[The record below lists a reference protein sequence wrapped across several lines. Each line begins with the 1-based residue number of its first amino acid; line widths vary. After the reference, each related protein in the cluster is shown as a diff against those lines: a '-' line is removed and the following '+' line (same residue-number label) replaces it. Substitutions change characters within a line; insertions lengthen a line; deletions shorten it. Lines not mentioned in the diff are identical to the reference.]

1 MKKLLSIT
9 SLCLALLM
17 ISFSTVFAV
26 DNSTPSN
33 SDTSQNVAETKN
45 NTTPTTVRMGW
56 EVVYNLKNV
65 ESSNTTN
72 DAWLS
77 YRTTITP
84 KLGYA
89 ITKVTATIDG
99 KDVGAI
105 TSENGIYTINIEQVT
120 GKLTI
125 TAEAEPVIVDT
136 PKEIQN
142 LSPKTNFTVANLGK
156 VGNYNLY
163 YNVTQ
168 YYQFLDYNVTMGDYV
183 FDCFAQQSPY
193 DLGLYVV
200 GNGKA
205 YTLID
210 AYNELK
216 IDMDTVYSLIK
227 SNEIHYNFTVGKSIP
242 DVTTQP
248 SENHN
253 VYYYLKGATSSNN
266 ETTVGNRYNTVIK
279 PNSPYEIDYVVVTVN
294 NKEKEVAKNSDGSY
308 TIDLDNVDGDI
319 NIFASATREKAT
331 EFSTARVG
339 WHVNYNLSNVESSNT
354 TDDAWMNYRTVI
366 TPKTGY
372 VITNIS
378 AKIHGKDVGKITKKN
393 GTYEIFVEY
402 LQGGPLVIKA
412 EAKSVKIDT
421 PKEIDKL
428 CPNWILSVANLGKVG
443 KYDLYYKI
451 SDYYNFSNKNIRMG
465 NYMFNC
471 YQQHTPYDLGLYVVG
486 NGKAYTLKDAY
497 NKLNINMDAV
507 YSLINKTNLHYNFT
521 VVKIAQEKLSAT
533 NVSLKSGATKTIK
546 VLNGKVKSYKVVNSK
561 VAKVNSK
568 GVVTALNKGKTT
580 VIVTL
585 KDGNKLNCKV
595 NVTTAPKLSKST
607 VNVKVG
613 QSAKIKIYGKAKG
626 IEFGIS
632 GRNKNIEVWLYKM
645 KDATGFEVEGLKKGK
660 ATLKVKVNNVKT
672 LTLKINVK

>member
-33 SDTSQNVAETKN
+33 SDKSQNANQTMN
-45 NTTPTTVRMGW
+45 NTMGIVNTEPT
-56 EVVYNLKNV
+56 K
-65 ESSNTTN
+65 
-72 DAWLS
+72 
-77 YRTTITP
+77 
-84 KLGYA
+84 
-89 ITKVTATIDG
+89 
-99 KDVGAI
+99 
-105 TSENGIYTINIEQVT
+105 
-120 GKLTI
+120 
-125 TAEAEPVIVDT
+125 VDT
-136 PKEIQN
+136 PKELQELYPN
-142 LSPKTNFTVANLGK
+142 TNFTVTKLGE
-156 VGNYNLY
+156 VGEYSLY

-168 YYQFLDYNVTMGDYV
+168 YYQFLDYNVTIGEYI
-183 FDCFAQQSPY
+183 FNCFAQQKPY

-205 YTLID
+205 YTLAD
-210 AYNELK
+210 AYKELK
-216 IDMDTVYSLIK
+216 IDMDTVYSIIK
-227 SNEIHYNFTVGKSIP
+227 SKYINYNFTVGKSIP

-266 ETTVGNRYNTVIK
+266 ETTVGNHYNTVIK
-279 PNSPYEIDYVVVTVN
+279 PNSDYEIDYVVVTVN
-294 NKEKEVAKNSDGSY
+294 NKEKEATKNSDGSY
-308 TIDLDNVDGDI
+308 TVDLDNVDGDI
-319 NIFASATREKAT
+319 NIFASATPKKASEPIT
-331 EFSTARVG
+331 QDGGHDIV
-339 WHVNYNLSNVESSNT
+339 YNLSNVESSNT
-354 TDDAWMNYRTVI
+354 TDITYTGYKTTL
-366 TPKTGY
+366 TPKDGY
-372 VITNIS
+372 AITYVS
-378 AKIHGKDVGKITKKN
+378 ATVNGKDVGTITKEN
-393 GTYEIFVEY
+393 GIYTIDVR
-402 LQGGPLVIKA
+402 LVMGKLTITA
-412 EAKSVKIDT
+412 EAKDIVTDT
-421 PKEIDKL
+421 PKEIQ
-428 CPNWILSVANLGKVG
+428 NLSPKTNFTVANLGKVG
-443 KYDLYYKI
+443 NYNLYYNVTQYYQFFENIIKI
-451 SDYYNFSNKNIRMG
+451 G
-465 NYMFNC
+465 NYEFDC
-471 YQQHTPYDLGLYVVG
+471 FAQQSPYGLGLYVVG

-497 NKLNINMDAV
+497 DKLNINMDTV

-546 VLNGKVKSYKVVNSK
+546 VLNGKVKSYKVTNNK

-607 VNVKVG
+607 VNLKVG

-632 GRNKNIEVWLYKM
+632 GRNKNIKVWLYKM

>member
-33 SDTSQNVAETKN
+33 SDKSQNANRTMN
-45 NTTPTTVRMGW
+45 NTMGIVNTEPT
-56 EVVYNLKNV
+56 K
-65 ESSNTTN
+65 
-72 DAWLS
+72 
-77 YRTTITP
+77 
-84 KLGYA
+84 
-89 ITKVTATIDG
+89 
-99 KDVGAI
+99 
-105 TSENGIYTINIEQVT
+105 
-120 GKLTI
+120 
-125 TAEAEPVIVDT
+125 VDT
-136 PKEIQN
+136 PKELQELYPN
-142 LSPKTNFTVANLGK
+142 TNFTVTKLGE
-156 VGNYNLY
+156 VGEYSLY
-163 YNVTQ
+163 YNVTH
-168 YYQFLDYNVTMGDYV
+168 YYQFLDYNVTIGEYI
-183 FDCFAQQSPY
+183 FNCFAQQKPY

-200 GNGKA
+200 GNSKA
-205 YTLID
+205 YTLAD
-210 AYNELK
+210 AYKELK
-216 IDMDTVYSLIK
+216 IDMDTVYSLITSK
-227 SNEIHYNFTVGKSIP
+227 YINYNFTVGKSIP

-248 SENHN
+248 SANHN

-266 ETTVGNRYNTVIK
+266 ETTVGNHYNTVIK

-294 NKEKEVAKNSDGSY
+294 NKEKEVAKNLDGSY
-308 TIDLDNVDGDI
+308 TVDLDNVDGDI
-319 NIFASATREKAT
+319 NIFASATPKKASEPIT
-331 EFSTARVG
+331 QDGGHDIV
-339 WHVNYNLSNVESSNT
+339 YNLSNVESSNT
-354 TDDAWMNYRTVI
+354 TDITYTGYKTTL
-366 TPKTGY
+366 TPKDGY
-372 VITNIS
+372 AITYVS
-378 AKIHGKDVGKITKKN
+378 ATVNGKDVGTITKEN
-393 GTYEIFVEY
+393 GIYTIDVR
-402 LQGGPLVIKA
+402 LVMGKLTITA
-412 EAKSVKIDT
+412 EAKDIVTDT
-421 PKEIDKL
+421 PKEIQNISPKT
-428 CPNWILSVANLGKVG
+428 NFTVANLGKVG
-443 KYDLYYKI
+443 NYNLYYNVTQYYQFFENIIKI
-451 SDYYNFSNKNIRMG
+451 G
-465 NYMFNC
+465 NYEFDC
-471 YQQHTPYDLGLYVVG
+471 FAQQSPYGLGLYVVG

-497 NKLNINMDAV
+497 DKLNINMDAV

-546 VLNGKVKSYKVVNSK
+546 VLNGKVKSYKVTNNK

-607 VNVKVG
+607 VNLKVG

-632 GRNKNIEVWLYKM
+632 GRNKNIEVWRYKM

-672 LTLKINVK
+672 LTLKVNVK

>member
-26 DNSTPSN
+26 DNSTLSN
-33 SDTSQNVAETKN
+33 SDKSQNVAETKN
-45 NTTPTTVRMGW
+45 NTEPTTVRMGW

-65 ESSNTTN
+65 DSSNTTN
-72 DAWLS
+72 DAWSS

-105 TSENGIYTINIEQVT
+105 TSENGIYTIDIEQVT

-125 TAEAEPVIVDT
+125 TAEAEPVIVDTPKELQELYPNTNFTVTKLGEVGEYSLYYNVTQYYQFLDYNVTIGEYIFNCFAQQKPYDLGLYVVGNGKAYTLIDAYKELKIDMDTVYSLITSKYINYNFTVGKSIPDVTTQPSENHNVYYYLKGATSSNNETTVSGNYNTVIKPNSDYEIDYVVVTVNNKKREVTKNSDGSYTIDLDNVDGDINIFASATREKVTQFSTARVGWHVNYNLSNVESSNTTDDVWLNYKTTLTPKEGYAITYVSATVNGKDVGKITKNNGIYTIDIEKATGNLTITAEAKNIVTDT

-168 YYQFLDYNVTMGDYV
+168 YYQFFENIIKIGNYE

-205 YTLID
+205 YTL
-210 AYNELK
+210 
-216 IDMDTVYSLIK
+216 
-227 SNEIHYNFTVGKSIP
+227 
-242 DVTTQP
+242 
-248 SENHN
+248 
-253 VYYYLKGATSSNN
+253 
-266 ETTVGNRYNTVIK
+266 
-279 PNSPYEIDYVVVTVN
+279 
-294 NKEKEVAKNSDGSY
+294 
-308 TIDLDNVDGDI
+308 
-319 NIFASATREKAT
+319 
-331 EFSTARVG
+331 
-339 WHVNYNLSNVESSNT
+339 
-354 TDDAWMNYRTVI
+354 
-366 TPKTGY
+366 
-372 VITNIS
+372 
-378 AKIHGKDVGKITKKN
+378 
-393 GTYEIFVEY
+393 
-402 LQGGPLVIKA
+402 
-412 EAKSVKIDT
+412 
-421 PKEIDKL
+421 
-428 CPNWILSVANLGKVG
+428 
-443 KYDLYYKI
+443 
-451 SDYYNFSNKNIRMG
+451 
-465 NYMFNC
+465 
-471 YQQHTPYDLGLYVVG
+471 
-486 NGKAYTLKDAY
+486 KDAY
-497 NKLNINMDAV
+497 DKLNINMDAV

-613 QSAKIKIYGKAKG
+613 KTVKVKALGKAKN
-626 IEFGIS
+626 IALKWTVS
-632 GRNKNIEVWLYKM
+632 NKNVNTSIAKM
-645 KDATGFEVEGLKKGK
+645 ISASVLNIKGVKKG
-660 ATLKVKVNNVKT
+660 TTTIKVKVNNVKT
-672 LTLKINVK
+672 LTLKVNVK

>member
-33 SDTSQNVAETKN
+33 SDKSQNANRTMN
-45 NTTPTTVRMGW
+45 NTMGIVNTEPT
-56 EVVYNLKNV
+56 K
-65 ESSNTTN
+65 
-72 DAWLS
+72 
-77 YRTTITP
+77 
-84 KLGYA
+84 
-89 ITKVTATIDG
+89 
-99 KDVGAI
+99 
-105 TSENGIYTINIEQVT
+105 
-120 GKLTI
+120 
-125 TAEAEPVIVDT
+125 VDT
-136 PKEIQN
+136 PKELQELYPN
-142 LSPKTNFTVANLGK
+142 TNFTVTKLGE
-156 VGNYNLY
+156 VGEYSLY
-163 YNVTQ
+163 YNVTH
-168 YYQFLDYNVTMGDYV
+168 YYQFLDYNVTIGKYI
-183 FDCFAQQSPY
+183 FNCFAQQKPY

-227 SNEIHYNFTVGKSIP
+227 SKYINYNFTVGKSIP

-266 ETTVGNRYNTVIK
+266 ETTVGNHYNTVIK

-294 NKEKEVAKNSDGSY
+294 NKEKGVTKNLDGSY
-308 TIDLDNVDGDI
+308 TVDLDNVDGDI
-319 NIFASATREKAT
+319 NIFASATREKAPNT
-331 EFSTARVG
+331 SVAFGCEVKYDLT
-339 WHVNYNLSNVESSNT
+339 NVTSSNMT
-354 TDDAWMNYRTVI
+354 TDAWMNYRTVI
-366 TPKTGY
+366 TPKVGY

-402 LQGGPLVIKA
+402 VQGPLVIKA
-412 EAKSVKIDT
+412 EAKSVEIDT

-428 CPNWILSVANLGKVG
+428 YPNLILSVANLGKVG

-497 NKLNINMDAV
+497 DKLNINMDAV

-546 VLNGKVKSYKVVNSK
+546 VLNGKVKSYKVNNNK

-580 VIVTL
+580 LIVTL

-607 VNVKVG
+607 VNLKVG

-632 GRNKNIEVWLYKM
+632 GRNKNIKVWLYKM

>member
-33 SDTSQNVAETKN
+33 SDKSQNVNPTIN
-45 NTTPTTVRMGW
+45 NTRVVVNTEPT
-56 EVVYNLKNV
+56 K
-65 ESSNTTN
+65 
-72 DAWLS
+72 
-77 YRTTITP
+77 
-84 KLGYA
+84 
-89 ITKVTATIDG
+89 
-99 KDVGAI
+99 
-105 TSENGIYTINIEQVT
+105 
-120 GKLTI
+120 
-125 TAEAEPVIVDT
+125 VDT
-136 PKEIQN
+136 PKELQELYPN
-142 LSPKTNFTVANLGK
+142 TNFTVTKLGE
-156 VGNYNLY
+156 VGEYSLY
-163 YNVTQ
+163 YNVTH
-168 YYQFLDYNVTMGDYV
+168 YYQFLDYNVTIGEYI
-183 FDCFAQQSPY
+183 FNCFAQQKPY

-200 GNGKA
+200 GNSKA
-205 YTLID
+205 YTLAD
-210 AYNELK
+210 AYKELK

-266 ETTVGNRYNTVIK
+266 ETTVGNHYNTVIK

-294 NKEKEVAKNSDGSY
+294 NKKREVTKNSDGSY

-319 NIFASATREKAT
+319 NIFASATREKVT

-339 WHVNYNLSNVESSNT
+339 WYVNYNLSNVESSNT
-354 TDDAWMNYRTVI
+354 TDDVWLNYKTTL
-366 TPKTGY
+366 TPKDGY
-372 VITNIS
+372 AITYVS
-378 AKIHGKDVGKITKKN
+378 ATVNGKDVGKITKNN
-393 GTYEIFVEY
+393 GIYTIDIEKVTGNLTIT
-402 LQGGPLVIKA
+402 A
-412 EAKSVKIDT
+412 EAKNVVTDT
-421 PKEIDKL
+421 PKEIQKL
-428 CPNWILSVANLGKVG
+428 SPKTNFTVANLGKVG
-443 KYDLYYKI
+443 NYNLYYNVTQYYQFFENIIKI
-451 SDYYNFSNKNIRMG
+451 G
-465 NYMFNC
+465 NYEFDC
-471 YQQHTPYDLGLYVVG
+471 FAQQSPYGLGLYVVG

-497 NKLNINMDAV
+497 DKLNINMDAV

-546 VLNGKVKSYKVVNSK
+546 VLNGKVKSYKVTNNK

-607 VNVKVG
+607 VNLKVG

-632 GRNKNIEVWLYKM
+632 GRNKNVEVWLYKM
-645 KDATGFEVEGLKKGK
+645 KDATEFRVEGLKKGK

-672 LTLKINVK
+672 LTLKVNVK

>member
-26 DNSTPSN
+26 DNSTPLN
-33 SDTSQNVAETKN
+33 SDKSQNANQTMN
-45 NTTPTTVRMGW
+45 NTMGIVNTEPT
-56 EVVYNLKNV
+56 K
-65 ESSNTTN
+65 
-72 DAWLS
+72 
-77 YRTTITP
+77 
-84 KLGYA
+84 
-89 ITKVTATIDG
+89 
-99 KDVGAI
+99 
-105 TSENGIYTINIEQVT
+105 
-120 GKLTI
+120 
-125 TAEAEPVIVDT
+125 VDT
-136 PKEIQN
+136 PKELQELYPN
-142 LSPKTNFTVANLGK
+142 TNFTVTKLGE
-156 VGNYNLY
+156 VGEYSLY
-163 YNVTQ
+163 YNVTH

-266 ETTVGNRYNTVIK
+266 ETTVGNHYNTVIK

-294 NKEKEVAKNSDGSY
+294 NKKREVTKNSDGSY
-308 TIDLDNVDGDI
+308 TVDLDNVDGDI
-319 NIFASATREKAT
+319 NIFASATPKKASEPIT
-331 EFSTARVG
+331 QDGGHDIV
-339 WHVNYNLSNVESSNT
+339 YNLSNVESSNT
-354 TDDAWMNYRTVI
+354 TDITYTGYKTTL
-366 TPKTGY
+366 TPKDGY
-372 VITNIS
+372 AITYVS
-378 AKIHGKDVGKITKKN
+378 ATVNGKDVGTITKEN
-393 GTYEIFVEY
+393 GIYTIDVR
-402 LQGGPLVIKA
+402 LVMGNLTITA
-412 EAKSVKIDT
+412 EAKNIVTDT
-421 PKEIDKL
+421 PKEIQ
-428 CPNWILSVANLGKVG
+428 NLSPKTNFTVANLGKVG
-443 KYDLYYKI
+443 NYNLYYNVTQYYQFFENIIKI
-451 SDYYNFSNKNIRMG
+451 G
-465 NYMFNC
+465 NYEFDC
-471 YQQHTPYDLGLYVVG
+471 FAHQSPYGLGLYVVG
-486 NGKAYTLKDAY
+486 NGKAYTLKNAY
-497 NKLNINMDAV
+497 DKLNINMDAV

-672 LTLKINVK
+672 LTLKVNVK

>member
-33 SDTSQNVAETKN
+33 SDKSQNVAETKN
-45 NTTPTTVRMGW
+45 NTEPTTVRMGW

-65 ESSNTTN
+65 DSSNTTN

-266 ETTVGNRYNTVIK
+266 ETTVGNHYNTVIK

-294 NKEKEVAKNSDGSY
+294 NKKREVTKNSDGSY
-308 TIDLDNVDGDI
+308 TVDLDNVDGDI
-319 NIFASATREKAT
+319 NIFASATREKVT
-331 EFSTARVG
+331 QFSTARVG

-486 NGKAYTLKDAY
+486 NGKAYTLKEAY
-497 NKLNINMDAV
+497 DKLNINMDAV

-546 VLNGKVKSYKVVNSK
+546 VLNGKVKSYKVVNNK

>member
-1 MKKLLSIT
+1 MKKILSIT

-26 DNSTPSN
+26 DNSTLS
-33 SDTSQNVAETKN
+33 SSGTSQNVAETKN
-45 NTTPTTVRMGW
+45 NTEPTTVRMGW

-65 ESSNTTN
+65 DSSNTTN

-84 KLGYA
+84 KVGYT

-99 KDVGAI
+99 KDVGTV

-168 YYQFLDYNVTMGDYV
+168 KYQYLDYNVTMGDYV

-205 YTLID
+205 YTLAD
-210 AYNELK
+210 AYKELK

-227 SNEIHYNFTVGKSIP
+227 SNEIHYNFTVEKSIP

-266 ETTVGNRYNTVIK
+266 ETTVGNHYSTVIK

-308 TIDLDNVDGDI
+308 TVDLDNVDGDV
-319 NIFASATREKAT
+319 NIFASATPKKASEPIT
-331 EFSTARVG
+331 RVG
-339 WHVNYNLSNVESSNT
+339 WEVDYNVTNAYLTNKS
-354 TDDAWMNYRTVI
+354 TDVLGSYSTRIYTVGTYI
-366 TPKTGY
+366 VTY
-372 VITNIS
+372 VS
-378 AKIHGKDVGKITKKN
+378 ATINGKDVGTIKEVV
-393 GTYEIFVEY
+393 GGYEIN
-402 LQGGPLVIKA
+402 IKNVTGKLTITV
-412 EAKSVKIDT
+412 EAKNFQSPT
-421 PKEIDKL
+421 PKEL
-428 CPNWILSVANLGKVG
+428 QALSPNSNFSVINLGKVG
-443 KYDLYYKI
+443 NYNLYYNTT
-451 SDYYNFSNKNIRMG
+451 SSYEDLEYNIRIGDYVYTCM
-465 NYMFNC
+465 
-471 YQQHTPYDLGLYVVG
+471 YQQSPDDLGLYIVG
-486 NGKAYTLKDAY
+486 NGKAYTLQDAY
-497 NKLNINMDAV
+497 SKIKNLNMDTV
-507 YSLINKTNLHYNFT
+507 YSLINKMNIDYNFT
-521 VVKIAQEKLSAT
+521 VNKKPIVKLSAT

-546 VLNGKVKSYKVVNSK
+546 VLNGKVKSYKVTNNK

-585 KDGNKLNCKV
+585 KNGNKLNCKV

-607 VNVKVG
+607 VNLKVG

-632 GRNKNIEVWLYKM
+632 GRNKNIKVWLYKM

>member
-33 SDTSQNVAETKN
+33 SDKSQNANQTMN
-45 NTTPTTVRMGW
+45 NTMVVVNTEPT
-56 EVVYNLKNV
+56 K
-65 ESSNTTN
+65 
-72 DAWLS
+72 
-77 YRTTITP
+77 
-84 KLGYA
+84 
-89 ITKVTATIDG
+89 
-99 KDVGAI
+99 
-105 TSENGIYTINIEQVT
+105 
-120 GKLTI
+120 
-125 TAEAEPVIVDT
+125 VDT
-136 PKEIQN
+136 PKELQELYPN
-142 LSPKTNFTVANLGK
+142 TNFTVTKLGE
-156 VGNYNLY
+156 VGEYSLY
-163 YNVTQ
+163 YNVTH
-168 YYQFLDYNVTMGDYV
+168 YYQFLDYNVTIGEYI
-183 FDCFAQQSPY
+183 FNCFAQQKPY

-200 GNGKA
+200 GNSKA
-205 YTLID
+205 YTLAD
-210 AYNELK
+210 AYKELK
-216 IDMDTVYSLIK
+216 IDMDTVYSLITSK
-227 SNEIHYNFTVGKSIP
+227 YINYNFTVGKSIP

-266 ETTVGNRYNTVIK
+266 ETTVGNHYNTVIK

-294 NKEKEVAKNSDGSY
+294 NKKREVTKNSDGSY
-308 TIDLDNVDGDI
+308 TVDLDNVDGDI
-319 NIFASATREKAT
+319 NIFASATREKVT
-331 EFSTARVG
+331 QFSTARVG
-339 WHVNYNLSNVESSNT
+339 WYVNYNLSNVESSNT
-354 TDDAWMNYRTVI
+354 TDDVWLNYKTTL
-366 TPKTGY
+366 TPKDGY
-372 VITNIS
+372 AITYVS
-378 AKIHGKDVGKITKKN
+378 ATVNGKDVGKITKNN
-393 GTYEIFVEY
+393 GIYTIDIEKVTGNLTIT
-402 LQGGPLVIKA
+402 A
-412 EAKSVKIDT
+412 EAKNVVTDT
-421 PKEIDKL
+421 PKEIQ
-428 CPNWILSVANLGKVG
+428 NLSPKTNFTVANLGKVG
-443 KYDLYYKI
+443 NYNLYYNVTQYYQFFENIIKI
-451 SDYYNFSNKNIRMG
+451 G
-465 NYMFNC
+465 NYEFDC
-471 YQQHTPYDLGLYVVG
+471 FAQQSPYGLGLYVVG

-497 NKLNINMDAV
+497 DKLNINMDAV

-607 VNVKVG
+607 VNLKVG

-632 GRNKNIEVWLYKM
+632 GRNKNIKVWLYKM
-645 KDATGFEVEGLKKGK
+645 KDATEFRVEGLKKGK

-672 LTLKINVK
+672 LTLKVNVK

>member
-33 SDTSQNVAETKN
+33 SDKSQNANQTMN
-45 NTTPTTVRMGW
+45 NTMGIVNTEPT
-56 EVVYNLKNV
+56 K
-65 ESSNTTN
+65 
-72 DAWLS
+72 
-77 YRTTITP
+77 
-84 KLGYA
+84 
-89 ITKVTATIDG
+89 
-99 KDVGAI
+99 
-105 TSENGIYTINIEQVT
+105 
-120 GKLTI
+120 
-125 TAEAEPVIVDT
+125 VDT
-136 PKEIQN
+136 PKELQELYPN
-142 LSPKTNFTVANLGK
+142 TNFTVTKLGE
-156 VGNYNLY
+156 VGEYSLY
-163 YNVTQ
+163 YNVTH
-168 YYQFLDYNVTMGDYV
+168 YYQFLDYNVTIGEYI
-183 FDCFAQQSPY
+183 FNCFAQQKPY

-216 IDMDTVYSLIK
+216 IDMDTVYSLITSK
-227 SNEIHYNFTVGKSIP
+227 YINYNFTVGKSIP

-266 ETTVGNRYNTVIK
+266 ETTVGNHYNTVIK

-294 NKEKEVAKNSDGSY
+294 NKKREVTKNSDGSY

-319 NIFASATREKAT
+319 NIFASATREKVT

-339 WHVNYNLSNVESSNT
+339 WYVNYNLSNVESSNT
-354 TDDAWMNYRTVI
+354 TDDVWLNYKTTL
-366 TPKTGY
+366 TPKDGY
-372 VITNIS
+372 AITYVS
-378 AKIHGKDVGKITKKN
+378 ATVNGKDVGKITKNN
-393 GTYEIFVEY
+393 GIYTIDIEKVTGNLTIT
-402 LQGGPLVIKA
+402 A
-412 EAKSVKIDT
+412 EAKNVVTDT
-421 PKEIDKL
+421 PKEIQKL
-428 CPNWILSVANLGKVG
+428 SPKTNFTVANLGKVG
-443 KYDLYYKI
+443 NYNLYYNVTQYYQFFENIIKI
-451 SDYYNFSNKNIRMG
+451 G
-465 NYMFNC
+465 NYEFDC
-471 YQQHTPYDLGLYVVG
+471 FAQQSPYGLGLYVVG

-497 NKLNINMDAV
+497 DKLNINMDAV

-521 VVKIAQEKLSAT
+521 VVKIAQEKLSST

-607 VNVKVG
+607 VNLKVG

-632 GRNKNIEVWLYKM
+632 GRNKNIKVWLYKM
-645 KDATGFEVEGLKKGK
+645 KDATEFRVEGLKKGK

-672 LTLKINVK
+672 LTLKVNVK

>member
-33 SDTSQNVAETKN
+33 SDKSQNTNQTMN
-45 NTTPTTVRMGW
+45 NTMGIVNTEPT
-56 EVVYNLKNV
+56 K
-65 ESSNTTN
+65 
-72 DAWLS
+72 
-77 YRTTITP
+77 
-84 KLGYA
+84 
-89 ITKVTATIDG
+89 
-99 KDVGAI
+99 
-105 TSENGIYTINIEQVT
+105 
-120 GKLTI
+120 
-125 TAEAEPVIVDT
+125 VDT
-136 PKEIQN
+136 PKELQELYPN
-142 LSPKTNFTVANLGK
+142 TNFTVTKLGE
-156 VGNYNLY
+156 VGEYTLY
-163 YNVTQ
+163 YNVTEN
-168 YYQFLDYNVTMGDYV
+168 YQFLDYNVTIGEYI
-183 FDCFAQQSPY
+183 FDCFAQQKPY

-205 YTLID
+205 YTLAD
-210 AYNELK
+210 AYKELK
-216 IDMDTVYSLIK
+216 IDMDTVYSIIK
-227 SNEIHYNFTVGKSIP
+227 SKYINYNFTVGKSIP

-266 ETTVGNRYNTVIK
+266 ETTVGNHYNTVIK
-279 PNSPYEIDYVVVTVN
+279 PNSDYEIDYIVVTVN

-308 TIDLDNVDGDI
+308 TVDIDNVDGDI
-319 NIFASATREKAT
+319 SIFASATPKKASEPIT
-331 EFSTARVG
+331 QDGGHDIV
-339 WHVNYNLSNVESSNT
+339 YNLSNVESSNT
-354 TDDAWMNYRTVI
+354 TDITYTGYKTTL
-366 TPKTGY
+366 TPKDGY
-372 VITNIS
+372 AITYIS
-378 AKIHGKDVGKITKKN
+378 ATVNGKDVGTITKEN
-393 GTYEIFVEY
+393 GIYTIDVR
-402 LQGGPLVIKA
+402 LVMGKLTITA
-412 EAKSVKIDT
+412 EAKDIVTNT
-421 PKEIDKL
+421 PKEIQ
-428 CPNWILSVANLGKVG
+428 NLSPKTNFTVANLGKVG
-443 KYDLYYKI
+443 NYNLYYNVTQYYQFFDNIIKI
-451 SDYYNFSNKNIRMG
+451 G
-465 NYMFNC
+465 NYEFDC
-471 YQQHTPYDLGLYVVG
+471 FAQQSPYDLGLYVVG

-497 NKLNINMDAV
+497 DKLNINMDAV

-521 VVKIAQEKLSAT
+521 LKKVAQEKLSAT

-546 VLNGKVKSYKVVNSK
+546 VLNGKVKSYKVTNNK

-585 KDGNKLNCKV
+585 KNGNKLNCKV

-607 VNVKVG
+607 VNLKVG

-632 GRNKNIEVWLYKM
+632 GRNKNIKVWLYKM

-672 LTLKINVK
+672 LTLKVNVK

>member
-9 SLCLALLM
+9 SLCLTLLM

-33 SDTSQNVAETKN
+33 SDKSQNANQTMN
-45 NTTPTTVRMGW
+45 NTMGIVNTEPT
-56 EVVYNLKNV
+56 K
-65 ESSNTTN
+65 
-72 DAWLS
+72 
-77 YRTTITP
+77 
-84 KLGYA
+84 
-89 ITKVTATIDG
+89 
-99 KDVGAI
+99 
-105 TSENGIYTINIEQVT
+105 
-120 GKLTI
+120 
-125 TAEAEPVIVDT
+125 VDT
-136 PKEIQN
+136 PKELQELYPN
-142 LSPKTNFTVANLGK
+142 TNFTVTKLGE
-156 VGNYNLY
+156 VGEYSLY
-163 YNVTQ
+163 YNVTRNYQ
-168 YYQFLDYNVTMGDYV
+168 YLDYNVTIGDYT
-183 FDCFAQQSPY
+183 FDCFAQQKPY

-205 YTLID
+205 YTLAD
-210 AYNELK
+210 AYKELK
-216 IDMDTVYSLIK
+216 IDMDTVYSIITSK
-227 SNEIHYNFTVGKSIP
+227 YINYNFTVGKSIP

-266 ETTVGNRYNTVIK
+266 ETTVGNHYSTVIK
-279 PNSPYEIDYVVVTVN
+279 PNSSYEIDYVVVTVN
-294 NKEKEVAKNSDGSY
+294 NKEKEATKNSDGSY

-319 NIFASATREKAT
+319 SIFASATPKKASEPIT
-331 EFSTARVG
+331 QDGGHDIV
-339 WHVNYNLSNVESSNT
+339 YNLSNVESSNT
-354 TDDAWMNYRTVI
+354 TDITYTGYKTTL
-366 TPKTGY
+366 TPKDGY
-372 VITNIS
+372 AITYVS
-378 AKIHGKDVGKITKKN
+378 ATVNGKDVGTITKEN
-393 GTYEIFVEY
+393 GIYTIDVR
-402 LQGGPLVIKA
+402 LVMGKLTITA
-412 EAKSVKIDT
+412 EAKDIVTNT
-421 PKEIDKL
+421 PKEIQKL
-428 CPNWILSVANLGKVG
+428 SPKTNFTVANLGKVG
-443 KYDLYYKI
+443 NYNLYYNVTQYYQFFDNIIKI
-451 SDYYNFSNKNIRMG
+451 G
-465 NYMFNC
+465 NYEFDC
-471 YQQHTPYDLGLYVVG
+471 FAQQSPYGLGLYVVG

-497 NKLNINMDAV
+497 DKLNINMDTV

-521 VVKIAQEKLSAT
+521 VVKVAQEKLSAT

-546 VLNGKVKSYKVVNSK
+546 VLNGKVKSYKVTNNK

-568 GVVTALNKGKTT
+568 GVITALNKGKTT

-607 VNVKVG
+607 VNLKVG

-672 LTLKINVK
+672 LTLKVNVK

>member
-33 SDTSQNVAETKN
+33 SDKSQNANQTMN
-45 NTTPTTVRMGW
+45 NTMVVVNTEPT
-56 EVVYNLKNV
+56 K
-65 ESSNTTN
+65 
-72 DAWLS
+72 
-77 YRTTITP
+77 
-84 KLGYA
+84 
-89 ITKVTATIDG
+89 
-99 KDVGAI
+99 
-105 TSENGIYTINIEQVT
+105 
-120 GKLTI
+120 
-125 TAEAEPVIVDT
+125 VDT
-136 PKEIQN
+136 PKELQELYPN
-142 LSPKTNFTVANLGK
+142 TNFTVTKLGE
-156 VGNYNLY
+156 VGEYSLY
-163 YNVTQ
+163 YNVTH
-168 YYQFLDYNVTMGDYV
+168 YYQFLNYNVTIGEYI
-183 FDCFAQQSPY
+183 FNCFAQQKPY

-200 GNGKA
+200 GNSKA
-205 YTLID
+205 YTLAD
-210 AYNELK
+210 AYKELK
-216 IDMDTVYSLIK
+216 IDMDTVYSLITSK
-227 SNEIHYNFTVGKSIP
+227 YINYNFTVGKSIP

-266 ETTVGNRYNTVIK
+266 ETTVGNHYNTVIK

-294 NKEKEVAKNSDGSY
+294 NKEKEVTKNSDGSY

-319 NIFASATREKAT
+319 NIFASATREKVT
-331 EFSTARVG
+331 QFSTARVG
-339 WHVNYNLSNVESSNT
+339 WYVNYNLSNVESSNT
-354 TDDAWMNYRTVI
+354 TDDVWLNYKTTL
-366 TPKTGY
+366 TPKDGY
-372 VITNIS
+372 AITYVS
-378 AKIHGKDVGKITKKN
+378 ATVNGKDVGKITKNN
-393 GTYEIFVEY
+393 GIYTIDIEKVTGNLTIT
-402 LQGGPLVIKA
+402 A
-412 EAKSVKIDT
+412 EAKNVVTDT
-421 PKEIDKL
+421 PKEIQKL
-428 CPNWILSVANLGKVG
+428 SPKTNFTVANLGKVG
-443 KYDLYYKI
+443 NYNLYYNVTQYYQFFENIIKI
-451 SDYYNFSNKNIRMG
+451 G
-465 NYMFNC
+465 NYEFDC
-471 YQQHTPYDLGLYVVG
+471 FAQQSPYGLGLYVVG

-497 NKLNINMDAV
+497 DKLNINMDAV

-521 VVKIAQEKLSAT
+521 VVKIAQEKLSST

-607 VNVKVG
+607 VNLKVG

-632 GRNKNIEVWLYKM
+632 GRNKNIKVWLYKM
-645 KDATGFEVEGLKKGK
+645 KDATEFRVEGLKKGK

-672 LTLKINVK
+672 LTLKVNVK

>member
-33 SDTSQNVAETKN
+33 SDKSQNANQTMN
-45 NTTPTTVRMGW
+45 NTMVVVNTEPT
-56 EVVYNLKNV
+56 K
-65 ESSNTTN
+65 
-72 DAWLS
+72 
-77 YRTTITP
+77 
-84 KLGYA
+84 
-89 ITKVTATIDG
+89 
-99 KDVGAI
+99 
-105 TSENGIYTINIEQVT
+105 
-120 GKLTI
+120 
-125 TAEAEPVIVDT
+125 VDT
-136 PKEIQN
+136 PKELQELYPN
-142 LSPKTNFTVANLGK
+142 TNFTVTKLGE
-156 VGNYNLY
+156 VGEYSLY
-163 YNVTQ
+163 YNVTH
-168 YYQFLDYNVTMGDYV
+168 YYQFLNYNVTIGEYI
-183 FDCFAQQSPY
+183 FNCFAQQKPY

-200 GNGKA
+200 GNSKA
-205 YTLID
+205 YTLAD
-210 AYNELK
+210 AYKELK
-216 IDMDTVYSLIK
+216 IDMDTVYSLITSK
-227 SNEIHYNFTVGKSIP
+227 YINYNFTVGKSIP

-266 ETTVGNRYNTVIK
+266 ETTVGNHYNTVIK

-294 NKEKEVAKNSDGSY
+294 NKKREVTKNSDGSY

-319 NIFASATREKAT
+319 NIFASATREKVT

-339 WHVNYNLSNVESSNT
+339 CEVKYDLTNVTSSNT

-378 AKIHGKDVGKITKKN
+378 AKIHGNDVGKITKKN

-402 LQGGPLVIKA
+402 VQGPLVIKA

-497 NKLNINMDAV
+497 DKININMDAV

-546 VLNGKVKSYKVVNSK
+546 VLNGKVKSYKVTNNK

-607 VNVKVG
+607 VNLKVG

-632 GRNKNIEVWLYKM
+632 GRNKNVEVWLYKM
-645 KDATGFEVEGLKKGK
+645 KDATEFRVEGLKKGK

-672 LTLKINVK
+672 LTLKVNVK

>member
-33 SDTSQNVAETKN
+33 SDKSQNANQTMN
-45 NTTPTTVRMGW
+45 NTMVVVNTEPT
-56 EVVYNLKNV
+56 K
-65 ESSNTTN
+65 
-72 DAWLS
+72 
-77 YRTTITP
+77 
-84 KLGYA
+84 
-89 ITKVTATIDG
+89 
-99 KDVGAI
+99 
-105 TSENGIYTINIEQVT
+105 
-120 GKLTI
+120 
-125 TAEAEPVIVDT
+125 VDT
-136 PKEIQN
+136 PKELQELYPN
-142 LSPKTNFTVANLGK
+142 TNFTVTKLGE
-156 VGNYNLY
+156 VGEYSLY
-163 YNVTQ
+163 YNVTH
-168 YYQFLDYNVTMGDYV
+168 YYQFLDYNVTIGEYI
-183 FDCFAQQSPY
+183 FNCFAQQKPY

-200 GNGKA
+200 GNSKA
-205 YTLID
+205 YTLAD
-210 AYNELK
+210 AYKELK
-216 IDMDTVYSLIK
+216 IDMDTVYSLITSK
-227 SNEIHYNFTVGKSIP
+227 YINYNFTVGKSIP

-266 ETTVGNRYNTVIK
+266 ETTVGNHYNTVIK

-294 NKEKEVAKNSDGSY
+294 NKKREVTKNSDGSY
-308 TIDLDNVDGDI
+308 TVDLDNVDGDI
-319 NIFASATREKAT
+319 NIFASATREKVT

-339 WHVNYNLSNVESSNT
+339 WYVNYNLSNVESSNT
-354 TDDAWMNYRTVI
+354 TDDVWLNYKTTL
-366 TPKTGY
+366 TPKDGY
-372 VITNIS
+372 AITYVS
-378 AKIHGKDVGKITKKN
+378 ATVNGKDVGKITKNN
-393 GTYEIFVEY
+393 GIYTIDIEKVTGNLTIT
-402 LQGGPLVIKA
+402 A
-412 EAKSVKIDT
+412 EAKNVVTDT
-421 PKEIDKL
+421 PKEIQ
-428 CPNWILSVANLGKVG
+428 NLSPKTNFTVANLGKVG
-443 KYDLYYKI
+443 NYNLYYNVTQYYQFFENIIKI
-451 SDYYNFSNKNIRMG
+451 G
-465 NYMFNC
+465 NYEFDC
-471 YQQHTPYDLGLYVVG
+471 FAQQSPYGLGLYVVG

-497 NKLNINMDAV
+497 DKLNINMDAV

-546 VLNGKVKSYKVVNSK
+546 VLNGKVKSYKVTNNK

-607 VNVKVG
+607 VNLKVG

-632 GRNKNIEVWLYKM
+632 GRNKNIKVWLYKM
-645 KDATGFEVEGLKKGK
+645 KDATEFRVEGLKKGK

-672 LTLKINVK
+672 LTLKVNVK

>member
-33 SDTSQNVAETKN
+33 SDTSQNANQTMN
-45 NTTPTTVRMGW
+45 NTMGIVNTEPT
-56 EVVYNLKNV
+56 K
-65 ESSNTTN
+65 
-72 DAWLS
+72 
-77 YRTTITP
+77 
-84 KLGYA
+84 
-89 ITKVTATIDG
+89 
-99 KDVGAI
+99 
-105 TSENGIYTINIEQVT
+105 
-120 GKLTI
+120 
-125 TAEAEPVIVDT
+125 VDT
-136 PKEIQN
+136 PKELQELYPN
-142 LSPKTNFTVANLGK
+142 TNFTVTKLGE
-156 VGNYNLY
+156 VGEYSLY

-168 YYQFLDYNVTMGDYV
+168 YYQFLDYNVTIGEYI
-183 FDCFAQQSPY
+183 FNCFAQQKPY

-200 GNGKA
+200 GNSKA
-205 YTLID
+205 YTLAD
-210 AYNELK
+210 AYKELK
-216 IDMDTVYSLIK
+216 IDMDTVYSLITSK
-227 SNEIHYNFTVGKSIP
+227 YINYNFTVGKSIP

-266 ETTVGNRYNTVIK
+266 ETTVGNHYNTVIK

-308 TIDLDNVDGDI
+308 TVDLDNVDGDI
-319 NIFASATREKAT
+319 NIFASATPKKASEPIT
-331 EFSTARVG
+331 QDGGHDIV
-339 WHVNYNLSNVESSNT
+339 YNLSNVESSNT
-354 TDDAWMNYRTVI
+354 TDITYTGYKTTL
-366 TPKTGY
+366 TPKDGY
-372 VITNIS
+372 AITYVS
-378 AKIHGKDVGKITKKN
+378 ATVNGKDVGTITKEN
-393 GTYEIFVEY
+393 GIYTIDVR
-402 LQGGPLVIKA
+402 LVMGKLTITA
-412 EAKSVKIDT
+412 EAKDIVTDT
-421 PKEIDKL
+421 PKEIQ
-428 CPNWILSVANLGKVG
+428 NLSPKTNFTVANLGKVG
-443 KYDLYYKI
+443 NYNLYYNVTQYYQFFENIIKI
-451 SDYYNFSNKNIRMG
+451 G
-465 NYMFNC
+465 NYEFDC
-471 YQQHTPYDLGLYVVG
+471 FAQQSPYGLGLYVVG

-613 QSAKIKIYGKAKG
+613 KTVKVKALGKAKN
-626 IEFGIS
+626 IALKWTVS
-632 GRNKNIEVWLYKM
+632 NKNVNTSIAKM
-645 KDATGFEVEGLKKGK
+645 ISASGLNIKGVKKGK
-660 ATLKVKVNNVKT
+660 TTIKVKVNNVKT
-672 LTLKINVK
+672 LTLKVNVK

>member
-33 SDTSQNVAETKN
+33 SDKSQKANQTMN
-45 NTTPTTVRMGW
+45 NTMGIVNTEPT
-56 EVVYNLKNV
+56 K
-65 ESSNTTN
+65 
-72 DAWLS
+72 
-77 YRTTITP
+77 
-84 KLGYA
+84 
-89 ITKVTATIDG
+89 
-99 KDVGAI
+99 
-105 TSENGIYTINIEQVT
+105 
-120 GKLTI
+120 
-125 TAEAEPVIVDT
+125 VDT
-136 PKEIQN
+136 PKELQELYPN
-142 LSPKTNFTVANLGK
+142 TNFTVTKLGE
-156 VGNYNLY
+156 VGEYSLY
-163 YNVTQ
+163 YNVTH

-216 IDMDTVYSLIK
+216 IDMDTVYSLITSK
-227 SNEIHYNFTVGKSIP
+227 YINYNFTVGKSIP

-294 NKEKEVAKNSDGSY
+294 NKEKEVTKNSDGSY
-308 TIDLDNVDGDI
+308 TVDLDNVDGDI
-319 NIFASATREKAT
+319 NIFASATPKKVSEPIT
-331 EFSTARVG
+331 QDGGHDIV
-339 WHVNYNLSNVESSNT
+339 YNLSNVESSNT
-354 TDDAWMNYRTVI
+354 TDITYTGYKTTL
-366 TPKTGY
+366 TPKDGY
-372 VITNIS
+372 AITYVS
-378 AKIHGKDVGKITKKN
+378 ATVNGKDVGTITKEN
-393 GTYEIFVEY
+393 GIYTIDVR
-402 LQGGPLVIKA
+402 LVMGKLTITA
-412 EAKSVKIDT
+412 EAKDIVTDT
-421 PKEIDKL
+421 PKEIQ
-428 CPNWILSVANLGKVG
+428 NLSPKTNFTVANLGKVG
-443 KYDLYYKI
+443 NYNLYYNVTQYYQFFENIIKI
-451 SDYYNFSNKNIRMG
+451 G
-465 NYMFNC
+465 NYEFDC
-471 YQQHTPYDLGLYVVG
+471 FAQQSPYGLGLYVVG

-497 NKLNINMDAV
+497 DKLNINMDAV

-546 VLNGKVKSYKVVNSK
+546 VLNGKVKSYKVTNNK

-613 QSAKIKIYGKAKG
+613 KTVKVKALGKAKN
-626 IEFGIS
+626 IALKWTVS
-632 GRNKNIEVWLYKM
+632 NKNVNTSIANMISASVLNIK
-645 KDATGFEVEGLKKGK
+645 GVKKGK
-660 ATLKVKVNNVKT
+660 TTIKVKVNNVKT
-672 LTLKINVK
+672 LTLKVNVK

>member
-26 DNSTPSN
+26 DNSTSSN

-84 KLGYA
+84 KVGYT
-89 ITKVTATIDG
+89 ITKVTATING
-99 KDVGAI
+99 KDVGTV
-105 TSENGIYTINIEQVT
+105 TSSNGIYTIDIEQVT

-136 PKEIQN
+136 PKELQELYPN
-142 LSPKTNFTVANLGK
+142 TNFTVTKLGE
-156 VGNYNLY
+156 VGEYSLY

-168 YYQFLDYNVTMGDYV
+168 YYQFLDYNVTIGEYI
-183 FDCFAQQSPY
+183 FNCFAQQKPY

-253 VYYYLKGATSSNN
+253 VYYYLKGVTSSNN
-266 ETTVGNRYNTVIK
+266 ETTVSGNYNTVIK
-279 PNSPYEIDYVVVTVN
+279 PNSDYEIDYVVVTVN
-294 NKEKEVAKNSDGSY
+294 NKEKEVTKNSDGSY

-319 NIFASATREKAT
+319 NIFASATREKVT

-339 WHVNYNLSNVESSNT
+339 WYVNYNLSNVESSNT
-354 TDDAWMNYRTVI
+354 TDDVWLNYKTTL
-366 TPKTGY
+366 TPKEGY
-372 VITNIS
+372 AITYVS
-378 AKIHGKDVGKITKKN
+378 ATVNGKDVGKITKNN
-393 GTYEIFVEY
+393 GIYTIDIEKATGNLTIT
-402 LQGGPLVIKA
+402 A
-412 EAKSVKIDT
+412 EAKNIVTDT
-421 PKEIDKL
+421 PKEIQ
-428 CPNWILSVANLGKVG
+428 NLSPKTNFTVANLGKVG
-443 KYDLYYKI
+443 NYNLYYNVTQYYQFFENIIKI
-451 SDYYNFSNKNIRMG
+451 G
-465 NYMFNC
+465 NYEFDC
-471 YQQHTPYDLGLYVVG
+471 FAQQSPYGLGLYVVG

-497 NKLNINMDAV
+497 DKLNINMDAV

-521 VVKIAQEKLSAT
+521 AVKIAQEKLSAT

-613 QSAKIKIYGKAKG
+613 KTVKVKVLGKAKN
-626 IEFGIS
+626 IALKWTVS
-632 GRNKNIEVWLYKM
+632 NKNVNTSIAKKISASVLNIK
-645 KDATGFEVEGLKKGK
+645 GVKKGK

-672 LTLKINVK
+672 LTLKVNVK

>member
-33 SDTSQNVAETKN
+33 SDKSQNANQTMN
-45 NTTPTTVRMGW
+45 NTMGIVNTEPT
-56 EVVYNLKNV
+56 K
-65 ESSNTTN
+65 
-72 DAWLS
+72 
-77 YRTTITP
+77 
-84 KLGYA
+84 
-89 ITKVTATIDG
+89 
-99 KDVGAI
+99 
-105 TSENGIYTINIEQVT
+105 
-120 GKLTI
+120 
-125 TAEAEPVIVDT
+125 VDT
-136 PKEIQN
+136 PKELQELYPN
-142 LSPKTNFTVANLGK
+142 TNFTVTKLGE
-156 VGNYNLY
+156 VGEYSLY
-163 YNVTQ
+163 YNVTH
-168 YYQFLDYNVTMGDYV
+168 YYQFLNYNVTIGEYI
-183 FDCFAQQSPY
+183 FNCFAQQKPY

-200 GNGKA
+200 GNSKA
-205 YTLID
+205 YTLAD
-210 AYNELK
+210 AYKELK
-216 IDMDTVYSLIK
+216 IDMDTVYSLITSK
-227 SNEIHYNFTVGKSIP
+227 YINYNFTVGKSIP

-266 ETTVGNRYNTVIK
+266 ETTVGNHYNTVIK

-294 NKEKEVAKNSDGSY
+294 NKEREVTKNSDGSY
-308 TIDLDNVDGDI
+308 TVDLDNVDGDI

-339 WHVNYNLSNVESSNT
+339 WDVNYNLSNVESSNT

-378 AKIHGKDVGKITKKN
+378 AKIHGNDVGKITKKN

-402 LQGGPLVIKA
+402 VQGPLVIKA

-428 CPNWILSVANLGKVG
+428 YPNLILSVANLGKVG

-497 NKLNINMDAV
+497 DKLNINMDAV

-546 VLNGKVKSYKVVNSK
+546 VLNGKVKSYKVTNNK

-607 VNVKVG
+607 VNLKVG

-632 GRNKNIEVWLYKM
+632 GRNKNVEVWLYKM
-645 KDATGFEVEGLKKGK
+645 KDATEFRVEGLKKGK

-672 LTLKINVK
+672 LTLKVNVK

>member
-26 DNSTPSN
+26 DNSKSSG

-45 NTTPTTVRMGW
+45 NTEPTTVRMGW

-65 ESSNTTN
+65 ETSNTTN

-84 KLGYA
+84 KVGYT
-89 ITKVTATIDG
+89 ITKITATIDG
-99 KDVGAI
+99 KDVGTV

-168 YYQFLDYNVTMGDYV
+168 KYQYLDYNVTMGDYV

-266 ETTVGNRYNTVIK
+266 ETTVGNHYNTVIK
-279 PNSPYEIDYVVVTVN
+279 PNSPYEIDYIVVTVN
-294 NKEKEVAKNSDGSY
+294 NKKREVTKNSDGSY
-308 TIDLDNVDGDI
+308 TVDLDNVDGDI
-319 NIFASATREKAT
+319 NIFASATYEKAPNT
-331 EFSTARVG
+331 SVAVG
-339 WHVNYNLSNVESSNT
+339 CEVKYDLTNVTSSNMT
-354 TDDAWMNYRTVI
+354 TDAWMNYRTVI
-366 TPKTGY
+366 TPKAGY

-378 AKIHGKDVGKITKKN
+378 AKIHGNDVGKITKKN

-402 LQGGPLVIKA
+402 VQGPLVIKA

-428 CPNWILSVANLGKVG
+428 YPNLILSVANLGKVG

-486 NGKAYTLKDAY
+486 NGKAYTLKEAY
-497 NKLNINMDAV
+497 DKLNINMDAV

-546 VLNGKVKSYKVVNSK
+546 VLNGKVKSYKVTNNK

-568 GVVTALNKGKTT
+568 GVITALNKGKTT

-607 VNVKVG
+607 VNLKVG

>member
-26 DNSTPSN
+26 DNSTSSN
-33 SDTSQNVAETKN
+33 SDKSQNANQKMN
-45 NTTPTTVRMGW
+45 NTMGIVNTEPT
-56 EVVYNLKNV
+56 K
-65 ESSNTTN
+65 
-72 DAWLS
+72 
-77 YRTTITP
+77 
-84 KLGYA
+84 
-89 ITKVTATIDG
+89 
-99 KDVGAI
+99 
-105 TSENGIYTINIEQVT
+105 
-120 GKLTI
+120 
-125 TAEAEPVIVDT
+125 VDT
-136 PKEIQN
+136 PKELQELYPN
-142 LSPKTNFTVANLGK
+142 TNFTVTKLGE
-156 VGNYNLY
+156 VGEYSLY
-163 YNVTQ
+163 YNVTRNYQ
-168 YYQFLDYNVTMGDYV
+168 YLDYNVTIGEYI
-183 FDCFAQQSPY
+183 FNCFAQQKPY

-205 YTLID
+205 YTLAD
-210 AYNELK
+210 AYKELK
-216 IDMDTVYSLIK
+216 IDMDTVYSIIK
-227 SNEIHYNFTVGKSIP
+227 SKYINYNFTVGKSIP

-266 ETTVGNRYNTVIK
+266 ETTVGNHYNTVIK

-294 NKEKEVAKNSDGSY
+294 NKEKEVTKNLDGSY
-308 TIDLDNVDGDI
+308 TVDLDNIDGDI
-319 NIFASATREKAT
+319 NIFASATPKKASEPIT
-331 EFSTARVG
+331 QDGGHDIV
-339 WHVNYNLSNVESSNT
+339 YNLSNVESSNT
-354 TDDAWMNYRTVI
+354 TDITYTGYKTTL
-366 TPKTGY
+366 TPKDGY
-372 VITNIS
+372 AITYVS
-378 AKIHGKDVGKITKKN
+378 ATVNGKDVGTITKEN
-393 GTYEIFVEY
+393 GIYTIDVR
-402 LQGGPLVIKA
+402 LVMGKLTITA
-412 EAKSVKIDT
+412 EAKDIVTDT
-421 PKEIDKL
+421 PKEIQ
-428 CPNWILSVANLGKVG
+428 NLSPKTNFTVANLGKVG
-443 KYDLYYKI
+443 NYNLYYNVTQYYQFFENIIKI
-451 SDYYNFSNKNIRMG
+451 G
-465 NYMFNC
+465 NYEFDC
-471 YQQHTPYDLGLYVVG
+471 FAQQSPYGLGLYVVG

-497 NKLNINMDAV
+497 DKLNINMDTV

-546 VLNGKVKSYKVVNSK
+546 VLNGKVKSYKVTNNK

-607 VNVKVG
+607 VNLKVG

-632 GRNKNIEVWLYKM
+632 GRNKNIKVWLYKM

-660 ATLKVKVNNVKT
+660 TTLKVKVNNVKT
-672 LTLKINVK
+672 LTLKVNVK

>member
-33 SDTSQNVAETKN
+33 SDKSQNVVETKN
-45 NTTPTTVRMGW
+45 NTEPTTVRMGW

-65 ESSNTTN
+65 DSSNTTN

-168 YYQFLDYNVTMGDYV
+168 YYQFLDYNVTIGDYV

-253 VYYYLKGATSSNN
+253 VYYYLNGATSSNN
-266 ETTVGNRYNTVIK
+266 ETTVGNHYNTVIK

-294 NKEKEVAKNSDGSY
+294 NKEKGVTKNSDGSY
-308 TIDLDNVDGDI
+308 TVDLDNVDGDI
-319 NIFASATREKAT
+319 NIFASATREKVT

-546 VLNGKVKSYKVVNSK
+546 VLNGKVKSYKVTNNK

-595 NVTTAPKLSKST
+595 NVTTAPKLSKPT

-660 ATLKVKVNNVKT
+660 TTLKVKVNNVKT
-672 LTLKINVK
+672 LTLKVNVK

>member
-26 DNSTPSN
+26 DNSTLSN
-33 SDTSQNVAETKN
+33 SDKSQNVAETKN
-45 NTTPTTVRMGW
+45 NTEPTTVRMGW

-65 ESSNTTN
+65 DSSNTTN

-156 VGNYNLY
+156 VGNHNLY

-168 YYQFLDYNVTMGDYV
+168 YYQFLDYNVTIGEYI
-183 FDCFAQQSPY
+183 FNCFAQQKPY

-210 AYNELK
+210 AYKELK
-216 IDMDTVYSLIK
+216 IDMDTVYSLITSK
-227 SNEIHYNFTVGKSIP
+227 YINYNFTVGKSIP

-266 ETTVGNRYNTVIK
+266 ETTVSGNYNTVIK
-279 PNSPYEIDYVVVTVN
+279 PNSDYEIDYVVVTVN
-294 NKEKEVAKNSDGSY
+294 NKKREVTKNSDGSY

-319 NIFASATREKAT
+319 NIFASATREKVT
-331 EFSTARVG
+331 QFSTARVG

-354 TDDAWMNYRTVI
+354 TDDVWLNYKTTL
-366 TPKTGY
+366 TPKEGY
-372 VITNIS
+372 AITYVS
-378 AKIHGKDVGKITKKN
+378 ATVNGKDVGKITKNN
-393 GTYEIFVEY
+393 GIYTIDIEKATGNLTIT
-402 LQGGPLVIKA
+402 A
-412 EAKSVKIDT
+412 EAKNIVTDT
-421 PKEIDKL
+421 PKEIQ
-428 CPNWILSVANLGKVG
+428 NLSPKTNFTVANLGKVG
-443 KYDLYYKI
+443 NYNLYYNVTQYYQFFENIIKI
-451 SDYYNFSNKNIRMG
+451 G
-465 NYMFNC
+465 NYEFDC
-471 YQQHTPYDLGLYVVG
+471 FAQQSPYGLGLYVVG
-486 NGKAYTLKDAY
+486 NGKAYTLKEAY
-497 NKLNINMDAV
+497 DKLNINMDAV

-533 NVSLKSGATKTIK
+533 NVSLKSGAAKTIK

-613 QSAKIKIYGKAKG
+613 KTVKVKALGKAKN
-626 IEFGIS
+626 IALKWTVS
-632 GRNKNIEVWLYKM
+632 NKNVNTSIAKM
-645 KDATGFEVEGLKKGK
+645 ISASVLNIKGVKKGK
-660 ATLKVKVNNVKT
+660 TTIKVKVNNVKT
-672 LTLKINVK
+672 LTLKVNVK

>member
-65 ESSNTTN
+65 DSSNTTN

-168 YYQFLDYNVTMGDYV
+168 YYQFFENIIKIGNYE

-205 YTLID
+205 YTL
-210 AYNELK
+210 
-216 IDMDTVYSLIK
+216 
-227 SNEIHYNFTVGKSIP
+227 
-242 DVTTQP
+242 
-248 SENHN
+248 
-253 VYYYLKGATSSNN
+253 
-266 ETTVGNRYNTVIK
+266 
-279 PNSPYEIDYVVVTVN
+279 
-294 NKEKEVAKNSDGSY
+294 
-308 TIDLDNVDGDI
+308 
-319 NIFASATREKAT
+319 
-331 EFSTARVG
+331 
-339 WHVNYNLSNVESSNT
+339 
-354 TDDAWMNYRTVI
+354 
-366 TPKTGY
+366 
-372 VITNIS
+372 
-378 AKIHGKDVGKITKKN
+378 
-393 GTYEIFVEY
+393 
-402 LQGGPLVIKA
+402 
-412 EAKSVKIDT
+412 
-421 PKEIDKL
+421 
-428 CPNWILSVANLGKVG
+428 
-443 KYDLYYKI
+443 
-451 SDYYNFSNKNIRMG
+451 
-465 NYMFNC
+465 
-471 YQQHTPYDLGLYVVG
+471 
-486 NGKAYTLKDAY
+486 KDAY
-497 NKLNINMDAV
+497 DKLNINMDAV

-568 GVVTALNKGKTT
+568 GVITALNKGKTT

-613 QSAKIKIYGKAKG
+613 KTVKVKALGKAKN
-626 IEFGIS
+626 IALKWTVS
-632 GRNKNIEVWLYKM
+632 NKNVNTSIAKKISASVLNIK
-645 KDATGFEVEGLKKGK
+645 GVKKGK
-660 ATLKVKVNNVKT
+660 TTLKVKVNNVKT
-672 LTLKINVK
+672 LTLKVNVK

>member
-33 SDTSQNVAETKN
+33 SDKSQNVAETKN
-45 NTTPTTVRMGW
+45 NTEPTTVRMGW

-65 ESSNTTN
+65 DSSNTTN

-227 SNEIHYNFTVGKSIP
+227 SNEIHYNFTVEKSIP

-266 ETTVGNRYNTVIK
+266 ETTVGNHYNTVIK

-294 NKEKEVAKNSDGSY
+294 NKEREVTKNSDGSY
-308 TIDLDNVDGDI
+308 TVDLDNVDGDI

-497 NKLNINMDAV
+497 DKLNINMDAV

-546 VLNGKVKSYKVVNSK
+546 VLNGKVKSYKVTNNK

-672 LTLKINVK
+672 LTLKVNVK

>member
-9 SLCLALLM
+9 SLCLALFM

-33 SDTSQNVAETKN
+33 SDKSQNANQTMN
-45 NTTPTTVRMGW
+45 NTMGIVNTEPT
-56 EVVYNLKNV
+56 K
-65 ESSNTTN
+65 
-72 DAWLS
+72 
-77 YRTTITP
+77 
-84 KLGYA
+84 
-89 ITKVTATIDG
+89 
-99 KDVGAI
+99 
-105 TSENGIYTINIEQVT
+105 
-120 GKLTI
+120 
-125 TAEAEPVIVDT
+125 VDT
-136 PKEIQN
+136 PKELQELYPNI
-142 LSPKTNFTVANLGK
+142 NFTVTKLGE
-156 VGNYNLY
+156 VGEYTLY

-168 YYQFLDYNVTMGDYV
+168 YYQFLDYNVTIGEYI
-183 FDCFAQQSPY
+183 FNCFAQQKPY

-200 GNGKA
+200 GNSKA
-205 YTLID
+205 YTLAD
-210 AYNELK
+210 AYKELK
-216 IDMDTVYSLIK
+216 IDMDTVYSLITSK
-227 SNEIHYNFTVGKSIP
+227 YINYNFTVGKSIP

-266 ETTVGNRYNTVIK
+266 ETTVGNHYSTVIK

-294 NKEKEVAKNSDGSY
+294 NKEKEVTKNSDGSY

-319 NIFASATREKAT
+319 NIFASATREKVT
-331 EFSTARVG
+331 QFSTARVG

-354 TDDAWMNYRTVI
+354 TDDVWLNYKTTL
-366 TPKTGY
+366 TPKEGY
-372 VITNIS
+372 AITYVS
-378 AKIHGKDVGKITKKN
+378 ATVNGKDVGKITKNN
-393 GTYEIFVEY
+393 GIYTIDIEKVTGNLTIT
-402 LQGGPLVIKA
+402 A
-412 EAKSVKIDT
+412 EAKNIVTDT
-421 PKEIDKL
+421 PKEIQ
-428 CPNWILSVANLGKVG
+428 NLSPKTNFTVANLGKVG
-443 KYDLYYKI
+443 NYNLYYNVTQYYQFFDNIIKI
-451 SDYYNFSNKNIRMG
+451 G
-465 NYMFNC
+465 NYEFDC
-471 YQQHTPYDLGLYVVG
+471 FAQQSPYGLGLYVVG

-497 NKLNINMDAV
+497 DKLNINMDAV

-546 VLNGKVKSYKVVNSK
+546 VLNGKVKSYKVTNNK
-561 VAKVNSK
+561 VAKINSK
-568 GVVTALNKGKTT
+568 GVITALNKGKTT

-607 VNVKVG
+607 VNLKVG

-645 KDATGFEVEGLKKGK
+645 KDATEFRVEGLKKGK

-672 LTLKINVK
+672 LTLKVNVK

>member
-33 SDTSQNVAETKN
+33 SDKSQNVNPTIN
-45 NTTPTTVRMGW
+45 NTRVVVNTEPT
-56 EVVYNLKNV
+56 K
-65 ESSNTTN
+65 
-72 DAWLS
+72 
-77 YRTTITP
+77 
-84 KLGYA
+84 
-89 ITKVTATIDG
+89 
-99 KDVGAI
+99 
-105 TSENGIYTINIEQVT
+105 
-120 GKLTI
+120 
-125 TAEAEPVIVDT
+125 VDT
-136 PKEIQN
+136 PKELQELYPN
-142 LSPKTNFTVANLGK
+142 TNFTVTKLGE
-156 VGNYNLY
+156 VGEYSLY
-163 YNVTQ
+163 YNVTH
-168 YYQFLDYNVTMGDYV
+168 YYQFLDYNVTIGEYI
-183 FDCFAQQSPY
+183 FNCFAQQKPY

-200 GNGKA
+200 GNSKA
-205 YTLID
+205 YTLAD
-210 AYNELK
+210 AYKELK
-216 IDMDTVYSLIK
+216 IDMDTVYSLITSK
-227 SNEIHYNFTVGKSIP
+227 YINYNFTVGKSIP

-266 ETTVGNRYNTVIK
+266 ETTVGNHYNTVIK

-294 NKEKEVAKNSDGSY
+294 NKEKEVTKNSDGSY

-319 NIFASATREKAT
+319 NIFASATREKVT
-331 EFSTARVG
+331 QFSTARVG
-339 WHVNYNLSNVESSNT
+339 WYVNYNLSNVESSNT
-354 TDDAWMNYRTVI
+354 TDDVWLNYKTTL
-366 TPKTGY
+366 TPKDGY
-372 VITNIS
+372 AITYVS
-378 AKIHGKDVGKITKKN
+378 ATVNGKDVGKITKNN
-393 GTYEIFVEY
+393 GIYTIDIEKVTGNLTIT
-402 LQGGPLVIKA
+402 A
-412 EAKSVKIDT
+412 EAKNVVTDT
-421 PKEIDKL
+421 PKEIQ
-428 CPNWILSVANLGKVG
+428 NLSPKTNFTVANLGKVG
-443 KYDLYYKI
+443 NYNLYYNVTQYYQFFENIIKI
-451 SDYYNFSNKNIRMG
+451 G
-465 NYMFNC
+465 NYEFDC
-471 YQQHTPYDLGLYVVG
+471 FAQQSPYGLGLYVVG

-497 NKLNINMDAV
+497 DKLNINMDAV

-521 VVKIAQEKLSAT
+521 VKKVAQEKLSAT

-607 VNVKVG
+607 VNLKVG

-632 GRNKNIEVWLYKM
+632 GRNKNVEVWLYKM
-645 KDATGFEVEGLKKGK
+645 KDATEFRVEGLKKGK

-672 LTLKINVK
+672 LTLKVNVK

>member
-33 SDTSQNVAETKN
+33 SDKSQNANQTMN
-45 NTTPTTVRMGW
+45 NTMGIVNTEPT
-56 EVVYNLKNV
+56 K
-65 ESSNTTN
+65 
-72 DAWLS
+72 
-77 YRTTITP
+77 
-84 KLGYA
+84 
-89 ITKVTATIDG
+89 
-99 KDVGAI
+99 
-105 TSENGIYTINIEQVT
+105 
-120 GKLTI
+120 
-125 TAEAEPVIVDT
+125 VDT
-136 PKEIQN
+136 PKELQELYPNI
-142 LSPKTNFTVANLGK
+142 NFTVTKLGE
-156 VGNYNLY
+156 VGEYTLY
-163 YNVTQ
+163 YNVTRK
-168 YYQFLDYNVTMGDYV
+168 YQFLDYNVTIGEYI
-183 FDCFAQQSPY
+183 FNCFAQQKPY

-216 IDMDTVYSLIK
+216 IDMDTVYSIIK
-227 SNEIHYNFTVGKSIP
+227 SKYINYNFTVGKSIP

-253 VYYYLKGATSSNN
+253 VYYYLKGATSSND
-266 ETTVGNRYNTVIK
+266 ETTVGNHYNTVIK

-308 TIDLDNVDGDI
+308 TVDLDNVDGDI
-319 NIFASATREKAT
+319 NIFASATPKKASEPIT
-331 EFSTARVG
+331 RVG
-339 WHVNYNLSNVESSNT
+339 WEVDYNVTNAYLTNKS
-354 TDDAWMNYRTVI
+354 TDVLGSYSTRIYTVGTYI
-366 TPKTGY
+366 VTY
-372 VITNIS
+372 VS
-378 AKIHGKDVGKITKKN
+378 ATINGKDVGTIKEVV
-393 GTYEIFVEY
+393 GGYEIN
-402 LQGGPLVIKA
+402 IKNVTGKLTITV
-412 EAKSVKIDT
+412 EAKNFQSPT
-421 PKEIDKL
+421 PKEL
-428 CPNWILSVANLGKVG
+428 QALSPNSNFSVINLGKVG
-443 KYDLYYKI
+443 NYNLYYNTT
-451 SDYYNFSNKNIRMG
+451 SSYEDLEYNIRIGDYVYTCM
-465 NYMFNC
+465 
-471 YQQHTPYDLGLYVVG
+471 YQQSPDDLGLYIVG
-486 NGKAYTLKDAY
+486 NGKAYTLQDAY
-497 NKLNINMDAV
+497 SKIKNLNMDTV
-507 YSLINKTNLHYNFT
+507 YSLINKMNIDYNFT
-521 VVKIAQEKLSAT
+521 VNKKPIVKLSAT

-546 VLNGKVKSYKVVNSK
+546 VLNGKVKSYKVTNNK

-585 KDGNKLNCKV
+585 KNGNKLNCKV

-607 VNVKVG
+607 VNLKVG

-672 LTLKINVK
+672 LTLKVNVK

>member
-33 SDTSQNVAETKN
+33 SDKSQKANQTMN
-45 NTTPTTVRMGW
+45 NTMGIVNTEPT
-56 EVVYNLKNV
+56 K
-65 ESSNTTN
+65 
-72 DAWLS
+72 
-77 YRTTITP
+77 
-84 KLGYA
+84 
-89 ITKVTATIDG
+89 
-99 KDVGAI
+99 
-105 TSENGIYTINIEQVT
+105 
-120 GKLTI
+120 
-125 TAEAEPVIVDT
+125 VDT
-136 PKEIQN
+136 PKELQELYPN
-142 LSPKTNFTVANLGK
+142 TNFTVTKLGE
-156 VGNYNLY
+156 VGEYSLY
-163 YNVTQ
+163 YNVTH
-168 YYQFLDYNVTMGDYV
+168 YYQFLDYNVTIGEYI
-183 FDCFAQQSPY
+183 FNCFAQQKPY

-200 GNGKA
+200 GNSKA
-205 YTLID
+205 YTLAD
-210 AYNELK
+210 AYKELK

-227 SNEIHYNFTVGKSIP
+227 SKYINYNFTVGKSIP

-294 NKEKEVAKNSDGSY
+294 NKEKGVTKNLDGSY
-308 TIDLDNVDGDI
+308 TVDLDNIDGDI
-319 NIFASATREKAT
+319 NIFASATREKAPNT
-331 EFSTARVG
+331 SVAFGCEVKYDLT
-339 WHVNYNLSNVESSNT
+339 NVTSSNMT
-354 TDDAWMNYRTVI
+354 TDAWMNYRTVI
-366 TPKTGY
+366 TPKVGY

-402 LQGGPLVIKA
+402 VQGPLVIKA
-412 EAKSVKIDT
+412 EAKSVEIDT

-428 CPNWILSVANLGKVG
+428 YPNLILSVANLGKVG

-497 NKLNINMDAV
+497 DKLNINMDAV

-546 VLNGKVKSYKVVNSK
+546 VLNGKVKSYKVTNNK

-595 NVTTAPKLSKST
+595 NVTTAPKLSKPT

-613 QSAKIKIYGKAKG
+613 KTVKVKALGKAKN
-626 IEFGIS
+626 IALKWTVS
-632 GRNKNIEVWLYKM
+632 NKNVNTSIAKM
-645 KDATGFEVEGLKKGK
+645 IGASVLNIKGVKKGK
-660 ATLKVKVNNVKT
+660 TTLKVKVNNVKT
-672 LTLKINVK
+672 LTLKIKVK

>member
-33 SDTSQNVAETKN
+33 SDKSQNANQTMN
-45 NTTPTTVRMGW
+45 NTMVVVNTEPT
-56 EVVYNLKNV
+56 K
-65 ESSNTTN
+65 
-72 DAWLS
+72 
-77 YRTTITP
+77 
-84 KLGYA
+84 
-89 ITKVTATIDG
+89 
-99 KDVGAI
+99 
-105 TSENGIYTINIEQVT
+105 
-120 GKLTI
+120 
-125 TAEAEPVIVDT
+125 VDT
-136 PKEIQN
+136 PKELQELYPN
-142 LSPKTNFTVANLGK
+142 TNFTVTKLGE
-156 VGNYNLY
+156 VGEYSLY
-163 YNVTQ
+163 YNVTH
-168 YYQFLDYNVTMGDYV
+168 YYQFLDYNVTIGEYI
-183 FDCFAQQSPY
+183 FNCFAQQKPY

-200 GNGKA
+200 GNSKA
-205 YTLID
+205 YTLAD

-216 IDMDTVYSLIK
+216 IDMDTVYSLITSK
-227 SNEIHYNFTVGKSIP
+227 YINYNFTVEKSIP

-266 ETTVGNRYNTVIK
+266 ETTVGNHYNTVIK

-294 NKEKEVAKNSDGSY
+294 NKKREVTKNSDGSY

-319 NIFASATREKAT
+319 NIFASATPKKASEPIT
-331 EFSTARVG
+331 QDGGHDIV
-339 WHVNYNLSNVESSNT
+339 YNLSNVESSNT
-354 TDDAWMNYRTVI
+354 TDITYTGYKTTL
-366 TPKTGY
+366 TPKDGY
-372 VITNIS
+372 AITYVS
-378 AKIHGKDVGKITKKN
+378 ATVNGKDVGTITKEN
-393 GTYEIFVEY
+393 GIYTIDVR
-402 LQGGPLVIKA
+402 LVMGKLTITA
-412 EAKSVKIDT
+412 EAKDIVTDT
-421 PKEIDKL
+421 PKEIQ
-428 CPNWILSVANLGKVG
+428 NLSPKTNFTVANLGKVG

-497 NKLNINMDAV
+497 DKLNINMDAV

-546 VLNGKVKSYKVVNSK
+546 VLNGKVKSYKVTNNK

-613 QSAKIKIYGKAKG
+613 KTVKVKALGKAKN
-626 IEFGIS
+626 IALKWTVS
-632 GRNKNIEVWLYKM
+632 NKNVDTSIAKM
-645 KDATGFEVEGLKKGK
+645 ISASVLNIKGVKKGK

-672 LTLKINVK
+672 LTLKVNVK

>member
-26 DNSTPSN
+26 DNSTSSN
-33 SDTSQNVAETKN
+33 SDKSQNVAETKN
-45 NTTPTTVRMGW
+45 NTEPTTVRMGW

-65 ESSNTTN
+65 DSSNTTN
-72 DAWLS
+72 DTWLS

-84 KLGYA
+84 KVGYV
-89 ITKVTATIDG
+89 ITKITATIDG
-99 KDVGAI
+99 KDVGTV

-168 YYQFLDYNVTMGDYV
+168 KYQFLDYNVTMGDYV

-266 ETTVGNRYNTVIK
+266 KTTVGNRYNTVIK
-279 PNSPYEIDYVVVTVN
+279 PDSPYEIDYIVVTVN
-294 NKEKEVAKNSDGSY
+294 NKKREVTKNSDGSY
-308 TIDLDNVDGDI
+308 TVDLDNIDGDI
-319 NIFASATREKAT
+319 NIFASATREKAPNT
-331 EFSTARVG
+331 SVAVG
-339 WHVNYNLSNVESSNT
+339 CEVKYDLTNVTSSNMT
-354 TDDAWMNYRTVI
+354 TDAWMNYRTVI

-402 LQGGPLVIKA
+402 VQGPLVIKA

-428 CPNWILSVANLGKVG
+428 YPNLILSVANLGKVG

-486 NGKAYTLKDAY
+486 NGKAYTLKEAY
-497 NKLNINMDAV
+497 DKLNINMDTV

-546 VLNGKVKSYKVVNSK
+546 VLNGKVKSYKVTNNK

-672 LTLKINVK
+672 LTLKVNVK

>member
-33 SDTSQNVAETKN
+33 SDKSQNANQTMN
-45 NTTPTTVRMGW
+45 NTRVVVNTEPT
-56 EVVYNLKNV
+56 K
-65 ESSNTTN
+65 
-72 DAWLS
+72 
-77 YRTTITP
+77 
-84 KLGYA
+84 
-89 ITKVTATIDG
+89 
-99 KDVGAI
+99 
-105 TSENGIYTINIEQVT
+105 
-120 GKLTI
+120 
-125 TAEAEPVIVDT
+125 VDT
-136 PKEIQN
+136 PKELQELYPN
-142 LSPKTNFTVANLGK
+142 TNFTVTKIGE
-156 VGNYNLY
+156 VGEYSLY
-163 YNVTQ
+163 YNVTH
-168 YYQFLDYNVTMGDYV
+168 YYQFLDYNVTIGEYI
-183 FDCFAQQSPY
+183 FNCFAQQKPY

-200 GNGKA
+200 GNSKA

-216 IDMDTVYSLIK
+216 IDMDTVYSLITSK
-227 SNEIHYNFTVGKSIP
+227 YINYNFTVGKSIP

-266 ETTVGNRYNTVIK
+266 ETTVGNHYNTVIK

-294 NKEKEVAKNSDGSY
+294 NKKREVTKNSDGSY
-308 TIDLDNVDGDI
+308 TVDLDNVDGDI
-319 NIFASATREKAT
+319 NIFASATREKVT

-339 WHVNYNLSNVESSNT
+339 CEVKYDLTNVTSSNT

-378 AKIHGKDVGKITKKN
+378 AKIHGNDVGKITKKN

-402 LQGGPLVIKA
+402 VQGPLVIKA

-497 NKLNINMDAV
+497 DKLNINMDAV

-546 VLNGKVKSYKVVNSK
+546 VLNGKVKSYKVTNNK

-613 QSAKIKIYGKAKG
+613 KTVKVKALGKAKNNALKWTV
-626 IEFGIS
+626 S
-632 GRNKNIEVWLYKM
+632 NKNVDTSIAKM
-645 KDATGFEVEGLKKGK
+645 ISASVLNIKGVKKGK
-660 ATLKVKVNNVKT
+660 TTLKVKVNNVKT
-672 LTLKINVK
+672 LTLKVNVK

>member
-33 SDTSQNVAETKN
+33 SDKSQNTNQTMN
-45 NTTPTTVRMGW
+45 NTMGIVNTEPT
-56 EVVYNLKNV
+56 K
-65 ESSNTTN
+65 
-72 DAWLS
+72 
-77 YRTTITP
+77 
-84 KLGYA
+84 
-89 ITKVTATIDG
+89 
-99 KDVGAI
+99 
-105 TSENGIYTINIEQVT
+105 
-120 GKLTI
+120 
-125 TAEAEPVIVDT
+125 VDT
-136 PKEIQN
+136 PKELQELYPN
-142 LSPKTNFTVANLGK
+142 TNFTVTKLGE
-156 VGNYNLY
+156 VGEYTLY
-163 YNVTQ
+163 YNVTEN
-168 YYQFLDYNVTMGDYV
+168 YQFLDYNVTIGEYI
-183 FDCFAQQSPY
+183 FDCFAQQKPY

-205 YTLID
+205 YTLAD
-210 AYNELK
+210 AYKELK
-216 IDMDTVYSLIK
+216 IDMDTVYSIIK
-227 SNEIHYNFTVGKSIP
+227 SKYINYNFTVGKSIP

-266 ETTVGNRYNTVIK
+266 ETTVGNHYNTVIK
-279 PNSPYEIDYVVVTVN
+279 PNSDYEIDYIVVTVN

-308 TIDLDNVDGDI
+308 TVDLDNVDGDI
-319 NIFASATREKAT
+319 SIFASATPKKASEPIT
-331 EFSTARVG
+331 QDGGHDIV
-339 WHVNYNLSNVESSNT
+339 YNLSNVESSNT
-354 TDDAWMNYRTVI
+354 TDITYTGYKTTL
-366 TPKTGY
+366 TPKDGY
-372 VITNIS
+372 AITYIS
-378 AKIHGKDVGKITKKN
+378 ATVNGKDVGTITKEN
-393 GTYEIFVEY
+393 GIYTIDVR
-402 LQGGPLVIKA
+402 LVMGKLTITA
-412 EAKSVKIDT
+412 EAKDIVTNT
-421 PKEIDKL
+421 PKEIQ
-428 CPNWILSVANLGKVG
+428 NLSPKTNFTVANLGKVG
-443 KYDLYYKI
+443 NYNLYYNVTQYYQFFDNIIKI
-451 SDYYNFSNKNIRMG
+451 G
-465 NYMFNC
+465 NYEFDC
-471 YQQHTPYDLGLYVVG
+471 FAQQSPYDLGLYVVG

-497 NKLNINMDAV
+497 DKLNINMDAV

-521 VVKIAQEKLSAT
+521 LKKVAQEKLSAT

-546 VLNGKVKSYKVVNSK
+546 VLNGKVKSYKVTNNK

-585 KDGNKLNCKV
+585 KNGNKLNCKV

-607 VNVKVG
+607 VNLKVG

-632 GRNKNIEVWLYKM
+632 GRNKNIKVWLYKM

-672 LTLKINVK
+672 LTLKVNVK